1 MAQTSVGD
9 GGGAVVQP
17 EGEYTVRNP
26 AGGRS
31 GVTDRQWQCTKI
43 RILSGLLKNMEGQIR
58 KVNLHKRIAEM
69 EFMGS
74 RSVVHL
80 VVEMVEKFG

>member
-1 MAQTSVGD
+1 
-9 GGGAVVQP
+9 
-17 EGEYTVRNP
+17 
-26 AGGRS
+26 
-31 GVTDRQWQCTKI
+31 
-43 RILSGLLKNMEGQIR
+43 MEGQIR
-58 KVNLHKRIAEM
+58 KVDLHKRIAEM